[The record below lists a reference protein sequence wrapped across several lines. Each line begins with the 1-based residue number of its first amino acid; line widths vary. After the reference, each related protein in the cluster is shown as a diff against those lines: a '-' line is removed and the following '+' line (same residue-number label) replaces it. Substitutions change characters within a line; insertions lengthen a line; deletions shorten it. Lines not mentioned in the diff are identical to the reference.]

1 MSLNDPFGHMIQ
13 VYLLPWFHLATGQVS
28 NLIMALFKMG
38 AVSTNKAAMVT
49 YPSDSSSTAVAQRNA
64 YAKTTATGMW
74 LGAAIGVFTIL
85 PTTIVGFLT
94 LPITGPI
101 VLWKVID

>member
-1 MSLNDPFGHMIQ
+1 
-13 VYLLPWFHLATGQVS
+13 
-28 NLIMALFKMG
+28 MALFKMG

-49 YPSDSSSTAVAQRNA
+49 SPLDSSLVAQRNA
-64 YAKTTATGMW
+64 YASATAHGMW

-85 PTTIVGFLT
+85 PTTILGFFT

>member
-28 NLIMALFKMG
+28 TIIMTIVKEG
-38 AVSTNKAAMVT
+38 AVKLNKDAMVT
-49 YPSDSSSTAVAQRNA
+49 SPSDSSSTAVAQRNA

-85 PTTIVGFLT
+85 PTTILGFFT

>member
-1 MSLNDPFGHMIQ
+1 MSLNDPFGYILQ

-28 NLIMALFKMG
+28 TLIMVIFKG
-38 AVSTNKAAMVT
+38 NSANVNKDAMVT
-49 YPSDSSSTAVAQRNA
+49 SPSDSSSTAVAQRNT
-64 YAKTTATGMW
+64 YASTTAIGMW

-85 PTTIVGFLT
+85 PTTIVGFFT

>member
-1 MSLNDPFGHMIQ
+1 MSLNDPFGHMLQ

-28 NLIMALFKMG
+28 TLIMVIFKG
-38 AVSTNKAAMVT
+38 TAVTTNKDAMVT
-49 YPSDSSSTAVAQRNA
+49 NPSDSSSTAVAQRNA
-64 YAKTTATGMW
+64 YASATAHGMW

-85 PTTIVGFLT
+85 PTTILGFFT

>member
-1 MSLNDPFGHMIQ
+1 MNLNDPLGYTLQI
-13 VYLLPWFHLATGQVS
+13 YLLPWFHLSTGQVS
-28 NLIMALFKMG
+28 TLIMTLFKMG

-49 YPSDSSSTAVAQRNA
+49 SPLDSSLVAQRNA
-64 YAKTTATGMW
+64 YAGTTATGIW

-85 PTTIVGFLT
+85 PTSIVGFFL

>member
-1 MSLNDPFGHMIQ
+1 M
-13 VYLLPWFHLATGQVS
+13 T
-28 NLIMALFKMG
+28 LFKRSV
-38 AVSTNKAAMVT
+38 AEKNTAALVD
-49 YPSDSSSTAVAQRNA
+49 YPNDSSFDAQRNA
-64 YAKTTATGMW
+64 YASTTATGIW

-85 PTTIVGFLT
+85 PATIVGFLT

>member
-1 MSLNDPFGHMIQ
+1 MNLNDPLGYTLQI
-13 VYLLPWFHLATGQVS
+13 YLLPWFHLATGQVYT
-28 NLIMALFKMG
+28 LIMALFKMG

-49 YPSDSSSTAVAQRNA
+49 SPSDSSSTAVAQRNS
-64 YAKTTATGMW
+64 YASTTASGMW
-74 LGAAIGVFTIL
+74 LAAVFGVFTIL

-101 VLWKVID
+101 ILWKVID

>member
-1 MSLNDPFGHMIQ
+1 MALNDPFAHSIQ
-13 VYLLPWFHLATGQVS
+13 IYLLPWFHLATGQVS
-28 NLIMALFKMG
+28 TIIMVFFKDV
-38 AVSTNKAAMVT
+38 AVKSNKDAMVT
-49 YPSDSSSTAVAQRNA
+49 SPSDSSSTAVAQRNA
-64 YAKTTATGMW
+64 YAKITATGMW